1 MRSIFTFII
10 EPKEGRYNNKKKVN
24 NKELILNSVIA
35 NHEYISRNAIVLET
49 PSAIKT
55 NIKAGDEVIVHHNIF
70 RRYHDVHGNEVDSSN
85 YIEGNKFFCTP
96 DQVFLYKRNRDWQA
110 PSGYCFVKPIKS
122 IDEFD
127 TNTERPLIG
136 VLKYAD
142 KELENN
148 GIKAGDLV
156 GFTPDSEYEF
166 TVEGERMYRVLTN
179 EITIKYE
186 YQGDEEEYNPSWL
199 QSG

>member
-24 NKELILNSVIA
+24 DKELILNSVIA

-49 PSAIKT
+49 PSALKT

-85 YIEGNKFFCTP
+85 HIGDNKFFCAP
-96 DQVFLYKRNRDWQA
+96 DQVFLYKRNKDWQA
-110 PSGYCFVKPIKS
+110 PNGYCFVKPIKS
-122 IDEFD
+122 NDEFD
-127 TNTERPLIG
+127 TNPERPLIG

-142 KELENN
+142 RELEKN
-148 GIKAGDLV
+148 GIRPSDLV

-199 QSG
+199 QSS